1 MVNAMMLNEFP
12 VTKAQRPVN
21 GPAQDAQLKS
31 ACRDFESIFLNY
43 ILKSARNA
51 LPENQ
56 LFENTSE
63 SKMYKSM
70 MDEKLAVSMA
80 RGQGAG
86 LAPILYEELS
96 ESLPSSDRNGTSAKS
111 DFNR

>member
-1 MVNAMMLNEFP
+1 MNVMMANEFP
-12 VTKAQRPVN
+12 VTKARRPVN
-21 GPAQDAQLKS
+21 GPGQEAQLKK

-80 RGQGAG
+80 RGKGAG

-96 ESLPSSDRNGTSAKS
+96 ESLPSSGRNGTSAKS